1 MDANE
6 FADNLRNM
14 PDLSGTHQVSASE
27 LLNDRF
33 MAENTNLATLNDLLN
48 VCGLQNSKDFADNP
62 PSDEIMALHTHF
74 ATWSEMISAAGKELV
89 RIRAKE
95 AIRKQLRGQ

>member
-14 PDLSGTHQVSASE
+14 PDLSGTHKVSASE

-33 MAENTNLATLNDLLN
+33 MAENTNLATLGDLLK

-62 PSDEIMALHTHF
+62 PSDEIMALHTYF
-74 ATWSEMISAAGKELV
+74 ATWNEMIRAASKEWV
-89 RIRAKE
+89 RNKAKE
-95 AIRKQLRGQ
+95 DLLRQMRGQ